1 MKAKEYTAVY
11 GATRLDVVDRYV
23 TYVYDTKS
31 IEVLGWSLADA
42 IWGAI
47 EVEKSFGLC
56 LTDLEFVKEL

>member
-1 MKAKEYTAVY
+1 MKAKEYTA
-11 GATRLDVVDRYV
+11 
-23 TYVYDTKS
+23 VYDTKS

-56 LTDLEFVKEL
+56 LTDLEFVREL